1 MLIASCTS
9 YPLRV
14 GNLPK
19 VVDTILNQ
27 TCPPDKVIIN
37 LSKDEFPNYG
47 LPNEVQAYIDSQD
60 KVSVNWLEGNWKVY
74 KKFLPILKDY
84 PDALI
89 CPFDDDILYPNTMFE
104 EFMEMHKQ
112 FPNSP
117 ITGADVKFQGLN
129 QHCGCASMVQAKHFE
144 GWEKYVTPSFINTVL
159 SSDSFY
165 SQLAAL
171 NGYMYRPTKTDYYGI
186 HKELAYNE
194 VNPYSKGPKV
204 KKSLRLL
211 AEILGKSVYKH
222 FSDDE
227 KKPLCVLGAANCLRG
242 KMITEEMLK
251 WLKPN
256 FNVFVLEHDGST
268 FEYAALKFLQ
278 NLIKTGTYK
287 GPVFYLH
294 TKGAYHVR
302 RESEATRR
310 MWKYEFVDRQ
320 RLYLETVGT
329 DKAVLATPY
338 SGIISE
344 KNRRFAEENMV
355 YPTYFPYENGWC
367 ANEAAVLRMK
377 VIPSTN
383 RYWFEMCMY
392 DKTEVVG
399 LRKHLINLK
408 DIKSRL
414 EVTEDILT
422 F

>member
-1 MLIASCTS
+1 MIIASCTS

-37 LSKDEFPNYG
+37 LSKDEFPNYV
-47 LPNEVQAYIDSQD
+47 LPQEVQIYIDSQD

-89 CPFDDDILYPNTMFE
+89 CPFDDDILYPNTMFA
-104 EFMEMHKQ
+104 EFLEMHKQ
-112 FPNSP
+112 FPDSP
-117 ITGADVKFQGLN
+117 ISGANIKFQGLN

-144 GWEKYVTPSFINTVL
+144 GWEKVVSDYFISKVE

-165 SQLAAL
+165 TQFAAL
-171 NGYMYRPTKTDYYGI
+171 NGYFYKPTRTNYYEA

-194 VNPYSKGPKV
+194 VSPYSLRPKV
-204 KKSLRLL
+204 KKSLRAL
-211 AEILGKSVYKH
+211 ADILGKSVYKH

-227 KKPLCVLGAANCLRG
+227 HKPLCVLGAANCLRG
-242 KMITEEMLK
+242 QMIAEEMLM

-256 FNVFVLEHDGST
+256 FNVFVIRHDGTT

-278 NLIKTGTYK
+278 NLIKSGTYNE
-287 GPVFYLH
+287 PVFYLH

-302 RESEATRR
+302 KESEATRR
-310 MWKYEFVDRQ
+310 MWKYEFVTRQ
-320 RLYLETVGT
+320 KLYLETVST
-329 DKAVLATPY
+329 DKPLLATPY

-367 ANEAAVLRMK
+367 ANAAAILNMK
-377 VIPSTN
+377 VIPSIN
-383 RYWFEMCMY
+383 RY
-392 DKTEVVG
+392 
-399 LRKHLINLK
+399 
-408 DIKSRL
+408 
-414 EVTEDILT
+414 
-422 F
+422 